1 MPYLYDE
8 TIKLMDEII
17 EAKLYEGPGILNIN
31 FPKESHP
38 RPKGVKMTRMG
49 SRLQH
54 AEFVKSERPDV
65 YHIKSSI
72 IQYQEGLDSDVQ
84 AFEEGYISI
93 TPLSIIRTDEA
104 WLKEILKEVE

>member
-1 MPYLYDE
+1 
-8 TIKLMDEII
+8 MDEII

-31 FPKESHP
+31 FPKETFA

-49 SRLQH
+49 HRLQH

-72 IQYQEGLDSDVQ
+72 IHYQELEDTDVQ
-84 AFEEGYISI
+84 AFDEGYISI
-93 TPLSIIRTDEA
+93 TPLAISRTDEK
-104 WLKEILKEVE
+104 WLKEIVKEQE